1 MAQIDSNN
9 GEYGKMKTGVLSFKV
24 IAVNPTLEELAKLNV
39 ELTNEPQYVS
49 TGDNG
54 EQKIRLDF
62 WLKSDLLDNPT
73 KVSFFLENKLV
84 VSKNGKP
91 QFINHYGNNT
101 YADTIEEAN
110 SRVDSNGNPYFK
122 LDGARQAYVGEA
134 LLIDFLKAW
143 LDIRRNNKIIL
154 DNFAGLF
161 NEDLSELKEL
171 IVNYNNLKVQ
181 AYLYVND
188 AGYQTV
194 FNRYFLNGANPKKNV
209 MWEKYFE
216 KNPFENFYGVEVK
229 DWDNES
235 FTKSTSTDSN
245 SNSVDTSKNPF

>member
-1 MAQIDSNN
+1 MAQVDSGN
-9 GEYGKMKTGVLSFKV
+9 GEYGKLKVGVLAFKV
-24 IAVNPTLEELAKLNV
+24 VALNPTLEELSKLGID
-39 ELTNEPQYVS
+39 LQNEPQYLS
-49 TGDNG
+49 TGDNN
-54 EQKIRLDF
+54 EQKVRLDF
-62 WLKSDLLDNPT
+62 WLQSDLLENLT

-110 SRVDSNGNPYFK
+110 SRVDSNGNSYFK

-154 DNFAGLF
+154 DNFNALF
-161 NEDLSELKEL
+161 DGNVSELKEL
-171 IVNYNNLKVQ
+171 VNNFNNLKVQ

-194 FNRYFLNGANPKKNV
+194 YNRFFLNGANPRKNT

-216 KNPFENFYGVEVK
+216 KNPFENFYGVELK
-229 DWDNES
+229 DWNNES
-235 FTKSTSTDSN
+235 FVKTQNVNT
-245 SNSVDTSKNPF
+245 SVDTSKNPF